1 MDMSYRHAWDLVD
14 AMNRQGRRPVVEKS
28 TGGRGGGGAVVTESG
43 ERAID
48 CFWSA
53 YRDFRTFLA
62 ERSRGLDL

>member
-1 MDMSYRHAWDLVD
+1 M
-14 AMNRQGRRPVVEKS
+14 VEKS
-28 TGGRGGGGAVVTESG
+28 TGGRGGGGAVVTEAG

-53 YRDFRTFLA
+53 YREFRTFLA